1 MQRRTHA
8 EPAHAQRPQLRL
20 RLFYQ
25 GMSFFRPFL
34 CLLVDSLLLSTFFL
48 SAAFCA
54 SVADCGSV
62 PVAGVDVAV
71 LVPDVPLS
79 LAVGGGT
86 ASVAGGADVDVLD
99 EVVAGSAGGAV
110 PVELLVG
117 GGVADSGETV
127 WMLMFCCV
135 DPALPASLTESD
147 AEAAPCG
154 DSISPGGFKSG
165 APVWAAIATFGLLF
179 MTPMAR

>member
-1 MQRRTHA
+1 M
-8 EPAHAQRPQLRL
+8 
-20 RLFYQ
+20 
-25 GMSFFRPFL
+25 
-34 CLLVDSLLLSTFFL
+34 LLSTFFL

-62 PVAGVDVAV
+62 PLAGVDVAV

-79 LAVGGGT
+79 LAVAGGVVLVLVGGGT

-110 PVELLVG
+110 PVELLFELLVG

-135 DPALPASLTESD
+135 DPEPPASLTESA
-147 AEAAPCG
+147 AEALP
-154 DSISPGGFKSG
+154 
-165 APVWAAIATFGLLF
+165 
-179 MTPMAR
+179 

>member
-1 MQRRTHA
+1 M
-8 EPAHAQRPQLRL
+8 
-20 RLFYQ
+20 
-25 GMSFFRPFL
+25 
-34 CLLVDSLLLSTFFL
+34 LVDSLLLSTFFL

-79 LAVGGGT
+79 LAVAGGVVLVGGGT
-86 ASVAGGADVDVLD
+86 ASVAGGAVVDELD

-110 PVELLVG
+110 PVELLFELLVG
-117 GGVADSGETV
+117 GGVADSGDTV

-135 DPALPASLTESD
+135 GPEPPASLSESD
-147 AEAAPCG
+147 AEAVPCG

-165 APVWAAIATFGLLF
+165 APVCAAIATLGLLF